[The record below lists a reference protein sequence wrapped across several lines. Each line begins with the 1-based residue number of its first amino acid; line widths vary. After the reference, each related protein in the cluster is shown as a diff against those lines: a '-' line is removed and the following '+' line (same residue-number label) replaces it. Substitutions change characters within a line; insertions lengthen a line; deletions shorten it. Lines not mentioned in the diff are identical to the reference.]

1 MKKETLDRAK
11 ALEEQIGKYEVI
23 AYITSFPYQK
33 FRLFKKK
40 TYIGNGG
47 YNSTDALITDPELA
61 TLIENYCRDKIKLLR
76 AEIEAL

>member
-1 MKKETLDRAK
+1 MKKETLDRAN

-23 AYITSFPYQK
+23 AYIMSFPYQK

-40 TYIGNGG
+40 AYMGSGG

-61 TLIENYCRDKIKLLR
+61 QLIENYCRDKIKSLR
-76 AEIEAL
+76 AEMDAL